1 MHLTRRSVF
10 GVTAGLFT
18 GGITSGAQAQAS
30 NWPQRSVKFV
40 LPLGPGAGV
49 DIGARLFAERLS
61 ARWGKPVVVE
71 NRPGGDGMVAISA
84 VLGAN
89 EDHTLLFTP
98 TSSFIAHPYVHEKLP
113 YDPRELFPLARVS
126 NTIVVMAVPGSM
138 NIPSLK
144 QLLEQAKAQPGKLNW
159 ASTTAGNE
167 LVVQGFL
174 KTDGLDMARVPYR
187 DNVQALNDLGE
198 ARIQMYVAAL
208 AIVRPQ
214 VQSGRV
220 KLLAVTNKQRA
231 ASDPDVPTVHELGY
245 PGLAFDGLIGLFGT
259 RAVQNDV
266 REKIAADVQAVAID
280 PVIVERLTA
289 TGQVM
294 SPGSAA
300 EFAAEM
306 EEQRGRFAE
315 VGKILGIKAA
325 Q

>member
-10 GVTAGLFT
+10 GLTAGLLA
-18 GGITSGAQAQAS
+18 GGATPGAFAQAT
-30 NWPQRSVKFV
+30 NWPQRTVKFI

-61 ARWGKPVVVE
+61 TRWGKPVVVE

-89 EDHTLLFTP
+89 DDHTLLFTP

-113 YDPRELFPLARVS
+113 YDPKELIPIARVS

-138 NIPSLK
+138 NITSLK
-144 QLLEQAKAQPGKLNW
+144 QLFEQAKSQPGKLNW

-174 KTDGLDMARVPYR
+174 KTEGLDMARVPYR

-198 ARIQMYVAAL
+198 GRIQMYVAAL

-220 KLLAVTNKQRA
+220 KLLAVTNKERA
-231 ASDPDVPTVHELGY
+231 ASDPEVPTIHELKY

-259 RAVQNDV
+259 RGVAPDV
-266 REKIAADVQAVAID
+266 REKIAADVRTVAAD
-280 PVIVERLTA
+280 PLIVERLTA

-306 EEQRGRFAE
+306 QEQSGRFAE